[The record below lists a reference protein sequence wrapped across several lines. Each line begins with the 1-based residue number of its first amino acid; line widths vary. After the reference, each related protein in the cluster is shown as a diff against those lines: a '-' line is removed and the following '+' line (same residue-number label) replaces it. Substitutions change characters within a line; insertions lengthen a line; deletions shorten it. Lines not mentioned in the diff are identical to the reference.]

1 MASIPAEKPASASR
15 SSLVTGV
22 AFFGIAVLNFAYA
35 NAMAWLLPVQSYGR
49 LGLVQSCILI
59 IATLVRAG
67 FPWALARVLSNGAS
81 ATEAYRAAK
90 SGLVGNALIVV
101 AFSMIMVLAFAFAG
115 LDFGSHGVL
124 ILGLLILEA
133 VLVAPAALLAGVLQ
147 GTMRFGILGFGQAV
161 ETLVKLVAGVALVLL
176 GYGVEGATGAIVMG
190 TTVLLLLLAW
200 STRHFTFWR
209 ERSWG
214 SWQTYGDSLTIFVGL
229 CALTVIGNI
238 DIIGLKL
245 FSHPG
250 QSDTLTGYYQAAIIL
265 PRIPIL
271 LAGAYATA
279 LFPYLARG
287 SQQEISDYTLKALKY
302 GLLLIIPA
310 DLLLV
315 AIPEQVIRLIYPE
328 AYLVSAT
335 ALRIAAL
342 GSCFLA
348 LATIL
353 ISAFQARG
361 LAHIPARWLPVAAL
375 AEVIALWLLV
385 PTYGIVGAALALVVG
400 SLLACACMWAAIA
413 RLYRWRISLP
423 DIARYMLVSSA
434 LVAITM
440 LLPHS
445 NRLWTLA
452 SSAIALVIY
461 LVLLALTRLLRPAD
475 LVVLTNGLP
484 LERVAPMAALVKR
497 FTSIVDRLNRIVPL
511 ADSARARY

>member
-1 MASIPAEKPASASR
+1 MASIHVEKPASASR
-15 SSLVTGV
+15 SSLVTGI

-49 LGLVQSCILI
+49 LGLVQSCVLI

-81 ATEAYRAAK
+81 ASEAYRAAK
-90 SGLVGNALIVV
+90 SGLVGNALIGI
-101 AFSMIMVLAFAFAG
+101 AFIIIMVLAFAFAG
-115 LDFGSHGVL
+115 LDFGSHGMV
-124 ILGLLILEA
+124 ILGLIIVEA
-133 VLVAPAALLAGVLQ
+133 LLVSLAALLAGVLQ
-147 GTMRFGILGFGQAV
+147 GTMRFGILGLGQAV
-161 ETLVKLVAGVALVLL
+161 ETLIKLVAGVVLVLL

-190 TTVLLLLLAW
+190 TAVLLLILAW

-214 SWQTYGDSLTIFVGL
+214 SWQVYGDSLTIFVGL

-250 QSDTLTGYYQAAIIL
+250 QSDMLTGYYQAAIIL

-287 SQQEISDYTLKALKY
+287 SQQEIAAYTLKALKY
-302 GLLLIIPA
+302 GLLLIVPA
-310 DLLLV
+310 NLLLV

-328 AYLVSAT
+328 TYLVSAT

-342 GSCFLA
+342 GSSFLSM
-348 LATIL
+348 ATIL

-361 LAHIPARWLPVAAL
+361 LAHIPARWLPVAML
-375 AEVIALWLLV
+375 AEIIALWLLV
-385 PTYGIVGAALALVVG
+385 PAYGIIGAALALLAGSVV
-400 SLLACACMWAAIA
+400 ACACLWIA
-413 RLYRWRISLP
+413 LARQYRWRMSLL
-423 DIARYMLVSSA
+423 DLARYLLVSGA

-452 SSAIALVIY
+452 SSAIALVLY
-461 LVLLALTRLLRPAD
+461 LVLLALARLIYPSD
-475 LVVLTNGLP
+475 LAVLASGLP
-484 LERVAPMAALVKR
+484 IDRVAPVAALVER
-497 FTSIVDRLNRIVPL
+497 CTGIIERLNRLIPTP
-511 ADSARARY
+511 DSA